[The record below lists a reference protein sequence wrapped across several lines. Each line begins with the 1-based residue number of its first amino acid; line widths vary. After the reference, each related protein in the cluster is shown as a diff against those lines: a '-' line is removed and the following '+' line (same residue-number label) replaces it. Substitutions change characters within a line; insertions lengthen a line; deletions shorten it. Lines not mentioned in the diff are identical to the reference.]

1 MFVGQRNPA
10 ESGFGVKSSRG
21 DSEKQAGWGAKCP
34 VRKGA
39 QNMDLTKLH
48 THTLRQA
55 GIEENEWYTES
66 QTQMLTEARLVIQMR
81 KPPGGKGQGKR
92 EGPCPFCLQRGG
104 GAYYDNRPFLPVGIL
119 A

>member
-1 MFVGQRNPA
+1 MNLYIKRSKN
-10 ESGFGVKSSRG
+10 EISEIIYKSMISNLPRLP
-21 DSEKQAGWGAKCP
+21 S
-34 VRKGA
+34 
-39 QNMDLTKLH
+39 H
-48 THTLRQA
+48 TDTHAHTLRQA

-66 QTQMLTEARLVIQMR
+66 QTQMLTEAGLVIQMR

-92 EGPCPFCLQRGG
+92 EGPCPFCLQRSG